1 MEYQLA
7 LYEQQQS
14 EVDSLVNVLVTQQAL
29 IESLMA
35 DQQAQLDSVSSDL
48 QAQIDSLLANQQA
61 QLDSV
66 SSDLQAQIDSLL
78 ANQQA
83 QLDSVSSDLLA
94 QIDSLFSMQTEIVDL
109 LINAQGV
116 TETGEDYVRIR
127 NVQIC
132 WGEGET
138 NIVGLTEYFP
148 VSFTEPPIIVMN
160 PITEHQIIPS
170 IEDITKSSAT
180 FYLATSQPTSFN
192 YQAIGYWL

>member
-1 MEYQLA
+1 MAPGCENPLEDRVEELEYQLA

-35 DQQAQLDSVSSDL
+35 D
-48 QAQIDSLLANQQA
+48 QQA